1 MTQTMTSGLPAGL
14 RGILD
19 QLETARAVNGQRWIL
34 AVLQQHSARVIG
46 ILWRMLGREQDV
58 LDAYQNVVC
67 HLTARGP
74 RRAGRNRAAYFY
86 RCAINAGIEMIRHR
100 QHERERLPKVAQR
113 CGWAG
118 ATPDPQAEMAQSLAV
133 ERMRTAIL
141 SLPEQLRNVVV
152 LRDLTGMDYRRV
164 STMMRISPGTARVYR
179 RQAIVRLSARLA
191 GEVPA

>member
-46 ILWRMLGREQDV
+46 MLWRMLGREQDV

-67 HLTARGP
+67 HLAARGP

-86 RCAINAGIEMIRHR
+86 RCAINAGIETIRHR
-100 QHERERLPKVAQR
+100 QRERERLPRVAQR

-118 ATPDPQAEMAQSLAV
+118 AKPDSPEGMTQPRAV

-141 SLPEQLRNVVV
+141 SLPEQLRSVVV

-164 STMMRISPGTARVYR
+164 STIMRISPGTARVYR
-179 RQAIVRLSARLA
+179 RQAIGRLSARLA
-191 GEVPA
+191 GEIPA

>member
-1 MTQTMTSGLPAGL
+1 MTRTMTSGLPAGL
-14 RGILD
+14 RGILE
-19 QLETARAVNGQRWIL
+19 QLETARATNGQRWLL
-34 AVLQQHSARVIG
+34 AVLQRHSARVIG

-58 LDAYQNVVC
+58 LDAYQGVVC
-67 HLTARGP
+67 HLAARGP

-86 RCAINAGIEMIRHR
+86 RCAINAGIEMIRRR
-100 QHERERLPKVAQR
+100 QRERERLPRVAQC
-113 CGWAG
+113 CGRAG
-118 ATPDPQAEMAQSLAV
+118 AIPDLQAEIGQPCAV

-191 GEVPA
+191 GEIPA